1 MDILGPEAW
10 YHDRVRVEFY
20 INERSFKERLQLYF
34 IKNQRSSLR
43 IRVFNFFLMAVS
55 CTLYCVRV
63 ILDDHR
69 HIACHGC
76 TPKNFSNTT
85 ENWWGLLWVNRPV
98 WLWALQVSIAIIMLF
113 QTVLM
118 LYLQHK
124 GNICQQLM
132 SITRILEFLN
142 TIPFIITLF
151 WPPLRNLFIPVFLNC
166 WLAHAILKNMLND
179 LNRALQKI
187 QTAFSQQVIILCS
200 MLLCL
205 IFTSICGVEHL
216 ERAAPGVDGKMN
228 FFQASYFVIVTF
240 STVGYGDIQVNVWPS
255 QLFVAIM
262 IIAALVV
269 IPIQLEQL
277 AFYLLERQKQG
288 ASYSKHRAASEKHVV
303 VCATCIQADLIMDF
317 LNEFYAHPHLQD
329 YFVVLLSPVELDNT
343 MRLLLQIPIWSQ
355 RVIYVQGS
363 ALRDQDLQR
372 VRMDD
377 AEACF
382 ILSPRNVMDR
392 HEAAQNES
400 DDDKRKNKGSGNA
413 GKSGLDSLRNY
424 YDQQT
429 ILRTWAVKDFSPNLP
444 IFVQILK
451 PENMFHVKFADH
463 VVCEDEFKY
472 ALLANNCLTP
482 GTSTFVTL
490 LIHTLRG
497 HEGSD
502 SDSQWM
508 RMYGRSSGNEV
519 YHITLGDS
527 KFFGEF
533 ENKSFI
539 YASFHAHKKYGVAL
553 VGVKKDEED
562 SEIQLNPGPKHIM
575 QASDTC
581 YYFNITKEENSAF
594 IFADSDPEKEREHKR
609 KDSKSS
615 LHNEPSSSSKIH
627 SIIASVGTLAIE
639 YYHHGATRQ
648 HGAPT
653 ESRSDLLSRQSQS
666 QETQEG
672 NHNAVDTQEQGQ
684 DRQTST
690 NTKAGDIRKL
700 HAIQEEDE
708 SSGSSNW
715 ILSKSDSS
723 MAIELQERRAN
734 DPAREALVTGKPST
748 SSGRNLLI
756 PPAGEEE
763 RVPGRRRPSIL
774 PVLEIMSSDP
784 EDEETGITFTAEK
797 VETEVDGDI
806 EDIKVWDAKNESDWM
821 KGYPPVAPYIGYTP
835 MFSHL
840 LANPR
845 KLCCLEL
852 DQPCSHSNHHC
863 ARDYNWP
870 NNSIIVA
877 VESTA
882 PGLYNFIVPLRAHW
896 RPKHTLKPIVI
907 MVEKRPDTVFL
918 ESIAAFP
925 LVYYMIGSIES
936 LDDLLRA
943 GILQA
948 DTVVVVDRE
957 SSKLAEEDYMAD
969 ACQVVAVQ
977 TMFKLFPSSTI
988 ITELT
993 HPSNMRFMQ
1002 FRAKDYYA
1010 LKLAQKQKLSFVHA
1024 YLKGKLKSN
1033 VKGKR
1038 EKERGANLSYMFR
1051 LPFAA
1056 GNVFTASMLDTLLYQ
1071 SFVKDYMI
1079 IFTRLLLG
1087 LDQAHG
1093 SGYLCEMKITTDD
1106 LWIRTYGRLY
1116 QKLCSTTFEIPVGI
1130 YRTQM
1135 QSDSKSEL
1143 SVTIDDDDQSSTCLS
1158 EERAALAELVRSKMK
1173 KLGLPESDYD
1183 AEATEK
1189 RSALSYVL
1197 INPGF
1202 DTKLE
1207 LDDVIFIIRP
1217 AGGPNASSPMPPR
1230 RKYSTRRPKTEGE
1243 KREEPQGS
1251 MDTRL

>member
-1 MDILGPEAW
+1 MAEGLVDGTVPPLPPRYRFRDLVLGDHYAEGE
-10 YHDRVRVEFY
+10 DRVRVEFY

-392 HEAAQNES
+392 HEA
-400 DDDKRKNKGSGNA
+400 
-413 GKSGLDSLRNY
+413 
-424 YDQQT
+424 DQQT

-666 QETQEG
+666 QG
-672 NHNAVDTQEQGQ
+672 
-684 DRQTST
+684 
-690 NTKAGDIRKL
+690 
-700 HAIQEEDE
+700 
-708 SSGSSNW
+708 
-715 ILSKSDSS
+715 S

-1010 LKLAQKQKLSFVHA
+1010 LKLAQKQK
-1024 YLKGKLKSN
+1024 
-1033 VKGKR
+1033 R

>member
-1 MDILGPEAW
+1 MTDTLVDGTVPPLPPRYRFRDLVLGDHFAEGE
-10 YHDRVRVEFY
+10 DRVRVEFY

-43 IRVFNFFLMAVS
+43 IRIFNFFLMAVS

-63 ILDDHR
+63 ILDDHTKA
-69 HIACHGC
+69 ACHGC
-76 TPKNFSNTT
+76 DIPVNGT
-85 ENWWGLLWVNRPV
+85 EDPNWIGLLWVHRPV
-98 WLWALQVSIAIIMLF
+98 WLWALQVTIAIIMLL

-118 LYLQHK
+118 LYLQYK

-132 SITRILEFLN
+132 SITRFLEFLN
-142 TIPFIITLF
+142 TIPFIVTLF
-151 WPPLRNLFIPVFLNC
+151 WPPLRNVFIPVFLNC
-166 WLAHAILKNMLND
+166 WLAHSILKNMLND

-200 MLLCL
+200 TLLCL

-216 ERAAPGVDGKMN
+216 ERPSEEKMTL
-228 FFQASYFVIVTF
+228 FEAVYFVIVTF
-240 STVGYGDIQVNVWPS
+240 STVGYGDIQVHLWPS

-262 IIAALVV
+262 IIAALIIV
-269 IPIQLEQL
+269 PIQLEQL
-277 AFYLLERQKQG
+277 AFYLVERQKQG
-288 ASYSKHRAASEKHVV
+288 ASYSRHRAQTEKHVV
-303 VCATCIQADLIMDF
+303 VCATVIQADIIMDF

-329 YFVVLLSPVELDNT
+329 FFVVLLSPVELDNT

-392 HEAAQNES
+392 YEA
-400 DDDKRKNKGSGNA
+400 
-413 GKSGLDSLRNY
+413 
-424 YDQQT
+424 DQQT
-429 ILRTWAVKDFSPNLP
+429 ILRTWAVKDFAPAVKL
-444 IFVQILK
+444 FVQILR
-451 PENMFHVKFADH
+451 PESQFHVKFADH

-508 RMYGRSSGNEV
+508 RMYGRSSGSEV
-519 YHITLGDS
+519 YHIILGDS

-533 ENKSFI
+533 ENKSFT
-539 YASFHAHKKYGVAL
+539 YASFHAHKKFGVAL
-553 VGVKKDEED
+553 VGVMKDEED
-562 SEIQLNPGPKHIM
+562 AEIQLNPGPKHIM
-575 QASDTC
+575 RPSDTC

-594 IFADSDPEKEREHKR
+594 IFADPDQEKEREYKR

-615 LHNEPSSSSKIH
+615 LNNEPSTSKIH
-627 SIIASVGTLAIE
+627 SIIASVGENKNMYSLP
-639 YYHHGATRQ
+639 Q
-648 HGAPT
+648 PNVPSQ
-653 ESRSDLLSRQSQS
+653 ESRPRLSS
-666 QETQEG
+666 
-672 NHNAVDTQEQGQ
+672 
-684 DRQTST
+684 
-690 NTKAGDIRKL
+690 IP
-700 HAIQEEDE
+700 EENGKE
-708 SSGSSNW
+708 SEENCNW
-715 ILSKSDSS
+715 ILAKAENSS
-723 MAIELQERRAN
+723 MAIELQDRRTN
-734 DPAREALVTGKPST
+734 TPDPAREALVAMPST
-748 SSGRNLLI
+748 SSGRNLLS
-756 PPAGEEE
+756 PPAGEEGAI
-763 RVPGRRRPSIL
+763 PARRRPSIL
-774 PVLEIMSSDP
+774 PVLEMMSSDP
-784 EDEETGITFTAEK
+784 EDEETIDGITFRAEK
-797 VETEVDGDI
+797 VVTEGDADI
-806 EDIKVWDAKNESDWM
+806 EDIKVWDTQNEQDWA
-821 KGYPPVAPYIGYTP
+821 KGYPPTAPYIGYTP
-835 MFSHL
+835 MFSHIL
-840 LANPR
+840 SKDR

-852 DQPCSHSNHHC
+852 DQPCSHSSNRC

-870 NNSIIVA
+870 NNCIIVV
-877 VESTA
+877 VESMA
-882 PGLYNFIVPLRAHW
+882 PGLYNFVVPLRAHW

-907 MVEKRPDTVFL
+907 MAERRPDTSFL
-918 ESIAAFP
+918 ECIAAFP
-925 LVYYMIGSIES
+925 LVYYMIGSVES
-936 LDDLLRA
+936 LDELLRA

-948 DTVVVVDRE
+948 DTVVVVDKE

-969 ACQVVAVQ
+969 ACQAVAVQ
-977 TMFKLFPSSTI
+977 TMFKLFPSTNI

-1010 LKLAQKQKLSFVHA
+1010 LKLAQKQK
-1024 YLKGKLKSN
+1024 
-1033 VKGKR
+1033 R
-1038 EKERGANLSYMFR
+1038 EKEKGANLSYMFR

-1079 IFTRLLLG
+1079 TLTRLLLG

-1130 YRTQM
+1130 YRTQLP
-1135 QSDSKSEL
+1135 SDSKSEL
-1143 SVTIDDDDQSSTCLS
+1143 SVTIEDDDQSSTCVS
-1158 EERAALAELVRSKMK
+1158 EERAAMAELVRSKMK
-1173 KLGLPESDYD
+1173 KLSLPESDYD
-1183 AEATEK
+1183 AEASEK
-1189 RSALSYVL
+1189 RSAFSYVL

-1251 MDTRL
+1251 MDTKL

>member
-1 MDILGPEAW
+1 MAEGLVDGTVPPLPPRYRFRDLVLGDHYAEGE
-10 YHDRVRVEFY
+10 DRVRVEFY

-392 HEAAQNES
+392 HEA
-400 DDDKRKNKGSGNA
+400 
-413 GKSGLDSLRNY
+413 
-424 YDQQT
+424 DQQT

-627 SIIASVGTLAIE
+627 SIIASVG
-639 YYHHGATRQ
+639 
-648 HGAPT
+648 
-653 ESRSDLLSRQSQS
+653 
-666 QETQEG
+666 
-672 NHNAVDTQEQGQ
+672 
-684 DRQTST
+684 
-690 NTKAGDIRKL
+690 
-700 HAIQEEDE
+700 
-708 SSGSSNW
+708 
-715 ILSKSDSS
+715 S

-1010 LKLAQKQKLSFVHA
+1010 LKLAQKQK
-1024 YLKGKLKSN
+1024 
-1033 VKGKR
+1033 R

>member
-392 HEAAQNES
+392 HEA
-400 DDDKRKNKGSGNA
+400 
-413 GKSGLDSLRNY
+413 
-424 YDQQT
+424 DQQT

-627 SIIASVGTLAIE
+627 SIIASV
-639 YYHHGATRQ
+639 
-648 HGAPT
+648 
-653 ESRSDLLSRQSQS
+653 
-666 QETQEG
+666 
-672 NHNAVDTQEQGQ
+672 GQ

-1010 LKLAQKQKLSFVHA
+1010 LKLAQKQK
-1024 YLKGKLKSN
+1024 
-1033 VKGKR
+1033 R

>member
-1 MDILGPEAW
+1 MAEGLVDGTVPPLPPRYRFRDLVLGDHYAEGE
-10 YHDRVRVEFY
+10 DRVRVEFY

-392 HEAAQNES
+392 HEA
-400 DDDKRKNKGSGNA
+400 
-413 GKSGLDSLRNY
+413 
-424 YDQQT
+424 DQQT

-627 SIIASVGTLAIE
+627 SIIASVG
-639 YYHHGATRQ
+639 
-648 HGAPT
+648 
-653 ESRSDLLSRQSQS
+653 
-666 QETQEG
+666 
-672 NHNAVDTQEQGQ
+672 
-684 DRQTST
+684 
-690 NTKAGDIRKL
+690 
-700 HAIQEEDE
+700 
-708 SSGSSNW
+708 
-715 ILSKSDSS
+715 S